1 MTTAKRPSGG
11 SGVDSPKPARKT
23 AKAESRA
30 AAKGADAAEA
40 KVASKATVKS
50 PAKPAA
56 KRPAKAAAGKVSATR
71 SAKPVLSDAVA
82 KPAYSAPAL
91 EKGLDV
97 LELLA
102 SLSEGVT
109 PSQIAQ
115 QLGRSLQEVYRV
127 VVALERRGYIQ
138 RPPGE
143 ESLVLSSKL
152 HDLSYRYPPMRRL
165 VDAARPVLNRVAI
178 DAYQAFHLAVLDG
191 LSIRVVAQVDSPAP
205 LGFRLRVGTQNPAIR
220 TASGRLLIAY
230 QPPAV
235 QEWLFEAIGQT
246 APKSEVEWLRRR
258 VEVVRSVGYEMIAG
272 EALKG
277 ITDVSFPILDSEG
290 FAPAVITMPFL
301 ASSTE
306 KVPLD
311 DANRRLFEAAQ
322 TITGLLGGQLAEPK
336 FPLVDT
342 GGPVGSPGR

>member
-11 SGVDSPKPARKT
+11 KAVEDGKPTKAAKIVKT
-23 AKAESRA
+23 AKNPKATDT
-30 AAKGADAAEA
+30 AKA
-40 KVASKATVKS
+40 VSASKASVI
-50 PAKPAA
+50 AK
-56 KRPAKAAAGKVSATR
+56 
-71 SAKPVLSDAVA
+71 VA

-143 ESLVLSSKL
+143 ESLVLSTKL

-165 VDAARPVLNRVAI
+165 IDVARPVINRASI
-178 DAYQAFHLAVLDG
+178 EAYQAFHLAVLDG

-230 QPPAV
+230 QSPSM

-246 APKSEVEWLRRR
+246 APKSEVDWLKKR
-258 VEVVRSVGYEMIAG
+258 VDVVRSVGYEMIVG

-277 ITDVSFPILDSEG
+277 ITDISFPILDAEG
-290 FAPAVITMPFL
+290 HAPAVITMPFL
-301 ASSTE
+301 ASATE
-306 KVPLD
+306 KVPME
-311 DANRRLFEAAQ
+311 DATRILYEAAAS
-322 TITGLLGGQLAEPK
+322 ITTLFGGHLAEPR
-336 FPLVDT
+336 FPLANT
-342 GGPVGSPGR
+342 GGPVGG

>member
-1 MTTAKRPSGG
+1 MTSAKRASGG
-11 SGVDSPKPARKT
+11 TGASASPDKGIAPAETAEAAKT
-23 AKAESRA
+23 AKT
-30 AAKGADAAEA
+30 AK
-40 KVASKATVKS
+40 TVKS
-50 PAKPAA
+50 ARSDKPAKIAKPAGAAKAAKPVKTAKPAKIAKPAKP
-56 KRPAKAAAGKVSATR
+56 T
-71 SAKPVLSDAVA
+71 
-82 KPAYSAPAL
+82 YSAPAL

-143 ESLVLSSKL
+143 ENLVLSTKL

-165 VDAARPVLNRVAI
+165 IDLARPVLNRAAI
-178 DAYQAFHLAVLDG
+178 EAYQAFHLAVLDG

-230 QPPAV
+230 QSPSM

-246 APKSEVEWLRRR
+246 APKSEVDWLRKR
-258 VEVVRSVGYEMIAG
+258 VETVHSVGYEMIAG

-277 ITDVSFPILDSEG
+277 ITDISFPILDAEG
-290 FAPAVITMPFL
+290 HAPAVLTMPFL
-301 ASSTE
+301 VSATE
-306 KVPLD
+306 KVPME
-311 DANRRLFEAAQ
+311 DASRILYEAAAS
-322 TITGLLGGQLAEPK
+322 ITTLFGGHLAEPR
-336 FPLVDT
+336 FPLVHT
-342 GGPVGSPGR
+342 GGPVGG

>member
-11 SGVDSPKPARKT
+11 TGVESPEPARKT
-23 AKAESRA
+23 VKSRGPA
-30 AAKGADAAEA
+30 AGSKGADAADAKSAGKPTTKRAA
-40 KVASKATVKS
+40 KVA
-50 PAKPAA
+50 
-56 KRPAKAAAGKVSATR
+56 AGSA
-71 SAKPVLSDAVA
+71 VSDAAA

-235 QEWLFEAIGQT
+235 QEWLFEAIGQN
-246 APKSEVEWLRRR
+246 APKSEVDWLRRR

-290 FAPAVITMPFL
+290 YAPAVLTMPFL

-306 KVPLD
+306 KVPMD
-311 DANRRLFEAAQ
+311 DANLLLFEAAQ
-322 TITGLLGGQLAEPK
+322 TITGLLGGKLVAPR

>member
-1 MTTAKRPSGG
+1 MTTAKRPSGEKG
-11 SGVDSPKPARKT
+11 ADEAKPARTAGKGTGKGAGKSATKAAT
-23 AKAESRA
+23 AKA
-30 AAKGADAAEA
+30 
-40 KVASKATVKS
+40 
-50 PAKPAA
+50 PA
-56 KRPAKAAAGKVSATR
+56 RAGKA
-71 SAKPVLSDAVA
+71 PGGD

-102 SLSEGVT
+102 TLSEGVT

-143 ESLVLSSKL
+143 ESLVLSSKM
-152 HDLSYRYPPMRRL
+152 HDLAYRYPPMRRL

-178 DAYQAFHLAVLDG
+178 NAYQAFHLAVLDG

-246 APKSEVEWLRRR
+246 APKSEVDWLRKR
-258 VEVVRSVGYEMIAG
+258 VAVVRSVGYEMIAG

-277 ITDVSFPILDSEG
+277 ITNVSFPILNAEG
-290 FAPAVITMPFL
+290 YAPAVLTMPFL

-306 KVPLD
+306 KVPFD
-311 DANRRLFEAAQ
+311 DANQLLFEAAQ
-322 TITGLLGGQLAEPK
+322 TITGLLGGELATPS
-336 FPLVDT
+336 FPLAHT
-342 GGPVGSPGR
+342 GGPVGSNDR

>member
-1 MTTAKRPSGG
+1 MTTAKRPSGDTG
-11 SGVDSPKPARKT
+11 AESETRATRAAKNGVDAPTKMSAGISAKTPAK
-23 AKAESRA
+23 KASNAAA
-30 AAKGADAAEA
+30 AAKP
-40 KVASKATVKS
+40 AS
-50 PAKPAA
+50 AA
-56 KRPAKAAAGKVSATR
+56 KRGTKVVSGE
-71 SAKPVLSDAVA
+71 

-102 SLSEGVT
+102 TLSEGVT

-138 RPPGE
+138 RPPGD

-152 HDLSYRYPPMRRL
+152 HDLAYQYPPMRRL

-178 DAYQAFHLAVLDG
+178 HAHQAFHLAVLDG

-235 QEWLFEAIGQT
+235 QEWLFETIGQT
-246 APKSEVEWLRRR
+246 APKSEIDWLRKRI
-258 VEVVRSVGYEMIAG
+258 EVVRSVGYEMIAG

-277 ITDVSFPILDSEG
+277 ITDVSFPILNADG
-290 FAPAVITMPFL
+290 YAPAVLTMPFL

-306 KVPLD
+306 KVPFD
-311 DANRRLFEAAQ
+311 DANVLLFEAAQ
-322 TITGLLGGQLAEPK
+322 TITGLLGGDLPTPR
-336 FPLVDT
+336 FPLDPT
-342 GGPVGSPGR
+342 GGPVGSADR

>member
-1 MTTAKRPSGG
+1 MTTAKRPSGETG
-11 SGVDSPKPARKT
+11 ADEAKPARAAGK
-23 AKAESRA
+23 RA
-30 AAKGADAAEA
+30 SQPAPKP
-40 KVASKATVKS
+40 V
-50 PAKPAA
+50 AKPAA
-56 KRPAKAAAGKVSATR
+56 KAAKAAKAKVPAARGGK
-71 SAKPVLSDAVA
+71 AVNGD

-102 SLSEGVT
+102 TLSEGVT

-143 ESLVLSSKL
+143 ESLVLSSKM
-152 HDLSYRYPPMRRL
+152 HDLAYRYPPMRRL

-178 DAYQAFHLAVLDG
+178 NAYQAFHLAVLDG

-246 APKSEVEWLRRR
+246 APKSEIDWLKKRI
-258 VEVVRSVGYEMIAG
+258 EVVRSVGYEMIAG

-277 ITDVSFPILDSEG
+277 ITDVSFPILNAEG

-306 KVPLD
+306 KVPFD
-311 DANRRLFEAAQ
+311 DANKLLFEAAQ
-322 TITGLLGGQLAEPK
+322 TITGLLGGELATPN
-336 FPLVDT
+336 FPLAHT
-342 GGPVGSPGR
+342 GGPVGSSDR